1 MKQHGALK
9 RTFNR
14 YMVYSTQ
21 SEAHSTQL
29 SRYSHLQ
36 PVLTELLQLGYLT
49 LNWFRITPTSF
60 KNNITTIKT
69 ERKKENNPPP
79 RMV

>member
-1 MKQHGALK
+1 MKRHVALK

-29 SRYSHLQ
+29 GRYGHLHDN
-36 PVLTELLQLGYLT
+36 LTLKKPLRFGYLT
-49 LNWFRITPTSF
+49 LKWYSIIPTCF
-60 KNNITTIKT
+60 
-69 ERKKENNPPP
+69 
-79 RMV
+79 